1 MRVGAA
7 LRRALPALLLL
18 LAMAVRPASGSAQA
32 PGAAADSAL
41 EAATRELAS
50 QIRCVVCQGLSIQD
64 SPADLAKEMKQ
75 IIREQLAAGRT
86 PEEVKAY
93 FVARYGE
100 WILLDPPA
108 RGLNLAVYVLP
119 VLSLLG
125 GAVVIV
131 VLVRRWTRTPED
143 ASAPDSGTGP

>member
-1 MRVGAA
+1 MMRAAEA

-18 LAMAVRPASGSAQA
+18 LAMGAQRGSGWAQT
-32 PGAAADSAL
+32 PAADSAL

-64 SPADLAKEMKQ
+64 SPSDLAKEMKQ
-75 IIREQLAAGRT
+75 IIREQLAAGRS

-119 VLSLLG
+119 ILSLLG
-125 GAVVIV
+125 GAVVVV
-131 VLVRRWTRTPED
+131 VLVRRWTRAPGD
-143 ASAPDSGTGP
+143 ASAPDTGAGP

>member
-1 MRVGAA
+1 MMLIRT
-7 LRRALPALLLL
+7 LPALLLV
-18 LAMAVRPASGSAQA
+18 LAMAARPANGSAQT
-32 PGAAADSAL
+32 PGPAADSAL

-50 QIRCVVCQGLSIQD
+50 QIRCVQCQGLSIQD
-64 SPADLAKEMKQ
+64 SPSELSKEMKQ

-108 RGLNLAVYVLP
+108 RGLNLAVYILP
-119 VLSLLG
+119 ILSLLG
-125 GAVVIV
+125 GAVVVV
-131 VLVRRWTRTPED
+131 VLVRRWTRPLGD
-143 ASAPDSGTGP
+143 AGAPDAGAGP